1 VTDTEWLDAHEAPL
15 AEPLPESASWLLPTA
30 LFDEA
35 AEYAFRLCAAR
46 SFHQGSKRA
55 SLMAARMF
63 LGMLGWSL
71 AESNRPLSEALVAVA
86 AGTLGHP
93 ALAAALERR
102 FHGDSVQA
110 PSPSLTSR

>member
-1 VTDTEWLDAHEAPL
+1 MDAEWLDAHEAAL
-15 AEPLPESASWLLPTA
+15 AQPQPSSANWLLPTA

-35 AEYAFRLCAAR
+35 AEYAFRLCAAH

-63 LGMLGWSL
+63 LGMMGWSL

-102 FHGDSVQA
+102 FHAGSVQA
-110 PSPSLTSR
+110 PAPL